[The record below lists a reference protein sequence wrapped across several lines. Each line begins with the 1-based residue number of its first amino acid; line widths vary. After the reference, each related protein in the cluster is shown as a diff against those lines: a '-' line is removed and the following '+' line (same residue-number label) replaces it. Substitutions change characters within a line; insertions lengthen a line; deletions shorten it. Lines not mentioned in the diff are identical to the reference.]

1 MLSCAGS
8 GRSWSEIQRERAFMP
23 NLFRALP
30 RLLAVFLW
38 TLSWYALL
46 LLSLGLRPWADAW
59 QLRVRNAIFR
69 VWSRGICRIVRMKV
83 EVEGR
88 PPTGP
93 FLLVANHVS
102 YIDII
107 LLGSRIDA
115 AFVAKADLRGWPL
128 AGRIIAAA
136 DTIFIDRAKKKDVLR
151 VMGIIGRELGRGL
164 GVVIFPEGT
173 SSKGDTVLR
182 FKPSLLEYAT
192 RHDHPVCYAAVTYV
206 VPGDAP
212 PAHEAICWWG
222 DAPFGPHF
230 LRLLGLPGFQAKLVF
245 GARPLHGTD
254 RKDLSERL
262 RTSVEELF
270 VPVP

>member
-1 MLSCAGS
+1 M
-8 GRSWSEIQRERAFMP
+8 
-23 NLFRALP
+23 
-30 RLLAVFLW
+30 LAVLLW

-46 LLSLGLRPWADAW
+46 LLSMVLRPFADAW
-59 QLRVRNAIFR
+59 QVRVRNAIFR
-69 VWSRGICRIVRMKV
+69 IWSRGTCRIVGAKV
-83 EVEGR
+83 EVVGR
-88 PPTGP
+88 PPSGP

-102 YIDII
+102 YVDI
-107 LLGSRIDA
+107 LVLGTQIDA

-136 DTIFIDRAKKKDVLR
+136 DTIFIDRGLKKDVLR
-151 VMGIIGRELGRGL
+151 VMDIIGRELGRGL

-192 RHDHPVCYAAVTYV
+192 RSDHPVHFAALTYT
-206 VPGDAP
+206 VPNGASP
-212 PAHEAICWWG
+212 PHESICWWG

-230 LRLLGLPGFQAKLVF
+230 LRLLGLPGFEAKLTF
-245 GARPLHGTD
+245 GVEPLHGTD

-262 RTSVEELF
+262 RSSVAGIF
-270 VPVP
+270 TPID